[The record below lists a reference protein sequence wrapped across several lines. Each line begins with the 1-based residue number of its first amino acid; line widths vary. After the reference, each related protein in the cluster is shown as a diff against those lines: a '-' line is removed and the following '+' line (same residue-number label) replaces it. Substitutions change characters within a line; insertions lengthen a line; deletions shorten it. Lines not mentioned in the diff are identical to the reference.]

1 MKKDIPTEFGLHD
14 LLKKIEKDREVPKR
28 SKEGLFR
35 GADIMVVKDK
45 DVSYLKGEKSGF
57 YPEPTYIITKNAEKI
72 SWAIC
77 QLRDVYADL
86 LDYQNKYYF
95 YGEIAKAANSYL
107 SKNKKKEN
115 CKELLICIVKK
126 AIKILPEFE
135 SGGEYMTSKH

>member
-1 MKKDIPTEFGLHD
+1 MKKNIPTEFGLHD
-14 LLKKIEKDREVPKR
+14 LLQKVEKDREVPKK
-28 SKEGLFR
+28 SDEGLFR
-35 GADIMVVKDK
+35 GADIMVVEDA
-45 DVSYLKGEKSGF
+45 SYLQGEKSNF
-57 YPEPTYIITKNAEKI
+57 YPEPTYIITQDAEKV

-77 QLRDVYADL
+77 QLRDIYADL
-86 LDYQNKYYF
+86 LDYKNKYYF

-107 SKNKKKEN
+107 IKNKKKEN